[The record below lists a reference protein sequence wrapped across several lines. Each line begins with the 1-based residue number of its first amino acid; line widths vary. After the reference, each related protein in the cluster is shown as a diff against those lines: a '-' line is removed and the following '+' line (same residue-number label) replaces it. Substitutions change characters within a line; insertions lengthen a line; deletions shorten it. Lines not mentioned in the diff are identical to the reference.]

1 MAQYNQQPSNIP
13 DDMFAPLEQAEKKE
27 IQQTKSDSYWRES
40 FRRLLENRMAAIG
53 LIFILILT
61 FMAIVGPMLNEHTY
75 RSQSIIQSNQPPSS
89 EYWFGTDEL
98 GRDMF
103 TRTWYGARVSLFVG
117 IAAAT
122 IEFVIGVVY
131 GSVSGYKGGRIDEV
145 LMRIVDVLYG
155 LPYILLVILLMVFMG
170 PGLFTIIVALSVTG
184 WIGMA
189 RLVRGQ
195 VLQLKAN
202 EYVLAARAMGAK
214 TSHIIRKHII
224 PNTSGPIIV
233 SMTLA
238 IPNAIFAEA
247 FLSFL
252 GLGVQ
257 APVASWGTMANDA
270 LSAIQTGYWWRLF
283 FPAFFISLT
292 MFAFNVFGDGL
303 RDALDPRMRR

>member
-1 MAQYNQQPSNIP
+1 MS
-13 DDMFAPLEQAEKKE
+13 
-27 IQQTKSDSYWRES
+27 TRES
-40 FRRLLENRMAAIG
+40 RI
-53 LIFILILT
+53 
-61 FMAIVGPMLNEHTY
+61 H
-75 RSQSIIQSNQPPSS
+75 SNQPPSS

-98 GRDMF
+98 GRDVF

-117 IAAAT
+117 IAAAL
-122 IEFVIGVVY
+122 IELVIGVIY
-131 GSVSGYKGGRIDEV
+131 GGISGYKGGRIDEV

-170 PGLFTIIVALSVTG
+170 PGLFTIIVALSITG

-195 VLQLKAN
+195 VLQLRSN
-202 EYVLAARAMGAK
+202 EYVLASRVMGAK
-214 TSHIIRKHII
+214 SSYIIRKHVV

-238 IPNAIFAEA
+238 VPTAIFAEA

-283 FPAFFISLT
+283 FPAFFISVT

-303 RDALDPRMRR
+303 RDALDPKMRR